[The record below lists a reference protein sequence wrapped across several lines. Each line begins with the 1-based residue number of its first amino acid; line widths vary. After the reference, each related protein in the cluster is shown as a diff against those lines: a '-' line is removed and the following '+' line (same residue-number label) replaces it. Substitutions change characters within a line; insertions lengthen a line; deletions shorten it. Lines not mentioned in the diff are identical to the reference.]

1 MATHAN
7 DRLVSYVAVAL
18 TSGGGMQSG
27 VKLKKED
34 QKLTFRFEGRLAA
47 AKQPYS
53 AAT

>member
-1 MATHAN
+1 
-7 DRLVSYVAVAL
+7 
-18 TSGGGMQSG
+18 

-34 QKLTFRFEGRLAA
+34 QKLTSGSKVGLP